1 MQTIAVK
8 LRGIDDVISYIDS
21 CPGIPGRAGLI
32 WWLALGG
39 LFLDAF
45 SNSALSAGLA
55 PMTRDLHLGAA
66 QIALMTSFASWVAIA
81 FNPIGGWLADR
92 WGRVRPLV
100 LAKCLALI
108 GALLVVFAPGFE
120 VILAGRFFV
129 GMAYGIDFA
138 IAMAML
144 AEFTPTRL
152 KSRLNAWQ
160 GMWYTA
166 VCTNLLLALL
176 FHSWQVGDSIWRYSV
191 AATAVFSLAILVLQK
206 MFLVESPVWLTR
218 KDRLTDAAAAMTRI
232 YGRAFVAASIGERV
246 AVVNQARRGF
256 ANLALIFRGV
266 YLPRTILA
274 ATVQVAQSI
283 QYFAIGWY
291 LPLISAT
298 LFGKDFVY
306 ATLGAL
312 VFNVFGIF
320 GGFMSPV
327 IGKRFGLRRASAF
340 GFAAVFVM
348 LALLGLFSKTMPL
361 WLAVIVPS
369 LFILCH
375 SAGPGA
381 NGKSL
386 SSLSFRSELRA
397 GANGVIGALGSI
409 GAALGL
415 LVFPLFRERYGL
427 EHTFLI
433 LAIVPLI
440 ASVICF
446 AVQWDPTRTTITPD
460 NEPGAPQFDSD
471 TASEGAFMNPAIEKT
486 ER

>member
-1 MQTIAVK
+1 MQTIAIK
-8 LRGIDDVISYIDS
+8 IRGIDDVISFIDS
-21 CPGIPGRAGLI
+21 CSGIPGRAGVI

-45 SNSALSAGLA
+45 SNSALSAGLG
-55 PMTRDLHLGAA
+55 PMTRDLHLGAP

-81 FNPIGGWLADR
+81 FNPIGGWMADR
-92 WGRVRPLV
+92 WGRIRPLV
-100 LAKCLALI
+100 LAKLLAVI
-108 GALLVVFAPGFE
+108 GAVLVVFAPGFE

-144 AEFTPTRL
+144 AEFTPVKL

-166 VCTNLLLALL
+166 VCSNLLLALL
-176 FHSWQVGDSIWRYSV
+176 FQSWHVGDSIWRYSV
-191 AATAVFSLAILVLQK
+191 AATALFGAAILVLQLV
-206 MFLVESPVWLTR
+206 FLVESPIWLAR
-218 KDRLTDAAAAMTRI
+218 KERLVEAATAMSRI
-232 YGRAFVAASIGERV
+232 YGRPFSAAPVEERV
-246 AVVNQARRGF
+246 PVLNQATRGL
-256 ANLALIFRGV
+256 ANVALIFRGI
-266 YLPRTILA
+266 YLPRTLLA
-274 ATVQVAQSI
+274 ATVQVGQSI

-291 LPLISAT
+291 LPLISAA

-312 VFNVFGIF
+312 LFNVFGIF

-348 LALLGLFSKTMPL
+348 LVVLGLFGSKMPL

-369 LFILCH
+369 LFILFH
-375 SAGPGA
+375 SSGPGA

-386 SSLSFRSELRA
+386 SSLSFRSEIRA

-427 EHTFLI
+427 DTTFLI
-433 LAIVPLI
+433 LAIVPLA

-446 AVQWDPTRTTITPD
+446 VIKWDPTRTTITPD
-460 NEPGAPQFDSD
+460 NEPNAPQFKGDAEQ
-471 TASEGAFMNPAIEKT
+471 ASAFMTPAIEKSQQ
-486 ER
+486 